1 MTKIVCK
8 IHSLAIFRTNNLAI
22 THMAR
27 LKKVNEY
34 WFMGMGKKCDARLYF
49 HLMKKKINQL
59 TLVPQ
64 PNNHDKRFK
73 KNDMITNN
81 QVVNV

>member
-1 MTKIVCK
+1 MNID
-8 IHSLAIFRTNNLAI
+8 LWGW
-22 THMAR
+22 
-27 LKKVNEY
+27 E
-34 WFMGMGKKCDARLYF
+34 KKCDARLYF
-49 HLMKKKINQL
+49 HLMKKKKINQL

-73 KNDMITNN
+73 KNVMITNN

>member
-1 MTKIVCK
+1 MNIDLWGWEKNVT
-8 IHSLAIFRTNNLAI
+8 HAYIFISGR
-22 THMAR
+22 
-27 LKKVNEY
+27 
-34 WFMGMGKKCDARLYF
+34 
-49 HLMKKKINQL
+49 KKINQL

>member
-1 MTKIVCK
+1 MNIDLWGWEKNV
-8 IHSLAIFRTNNLAI
+8 
-22 THMAR
+22 THA
-27 LKKVNEY
+27 LI
-34 WFMGMGKKCDARLYF
+34 YF

-73 KNDMITNN
+73 KNVMITNN

>member
-1 MTKIVCK
+1 MNID
-8 IHSLAIFRTNNLAI
+8 LWGW
-22 THMAR
+22 
-27 LKKVNEY
+27 E
-34 WFMGMGKKCDARLYF
+34 KKCDARLYF

-73 KNDMITNN
+73 KNVMITNN

>member
-1 MTKIVCK
+1 MNID
-8 IHSLAIFRTNNLAI
+8 LWGW
-22 THMAR
+22 
-27 LKKVNEY
+27 E
-34 WFMGMGKKCDARLYF
+34 KKCDARLYF

-64 PNNHDKRFK
+64 PNNHGKRFK

-81 QVVNV
+81 QLVNV